1 MRRPALLLLRPVLR
15 RIDQVNELA
24 EEVHNHLPIVE
35 SVIESQ
41 NAELRTRARAEA
53 AVRAE
58 LERLKSD
65 ISQLQRQLEELRSAS
80 RGPVAGPGAD
90 PATELIVAR
99 RFGSNG
105 ADLRLEF
112 ASGRQGTSDRVG
124 VDLGRWR
131 GADAAAHLRELPL
144 AERSA
149 VELRAD
155 RVLECFSTAELRSVV
170 IPLWL
175 SLLRAGGQLVVV
187 AVDADANLA
196 DYHAGR
202 LTMEQLAS
210 ASLGAAGAG
219 PPRRAMLGE
228 DFLTRL
234 LADAGFESVET
245 VSRWREDDGTNLIEV
260 RARRGERPTRPMD
273 VASETSVRT

>member
-1 MRRPALLLLRPVLR
+1 KRTARKLMRPPARLLLRPVLR

-41 NAELRTRARAEA
+41 NAELRTRARADA

-65 ISQLQRQLEELRSAS
+65 ISQLQRQLEELRSAT
-80 RGPVAGPGAD
+80 RGPAEGTAED

-112 ASGRQGTSDRVG
+112 VSGRQSTSDRAG

-131 GADAAAHLRELPL
+131 GTDAAAHLR
-144 AERSA
+144 
-149 VELRAD
+149 
-155 RVLECFSTAELRSVV
+155 
-170 IPLWL
+170 
-175 SLLRAGGQLVVV
+175 
-187 AVDADANLA
+187 
-196 DYHAGR
+196 
-202 LTMEQLAS
+202 
-210 ASLGAAGAG
+210 
-219 PPRRAMLGE
+219 
-228 DFLTRL
+228 
-234 LADAGFESVET
+234 
-245 VSRWREDDGTNLIEV
+245 
-260 RARRGERPTRPMD
+260 
-273 VASETSVRT
+273 